1 MKEDMRM
8 TSYERVLAS
17 LRHKEPDRIPFDLG
31 ACVLTG
37 MNVGAYRALIKY
49 LGLPEREIRI
59 QDMTQQLARVDDDV
73 VELLKVDVRG
83 VDPNPVAVAPLRTEP
98 HLSSDGRY
106 TIMNDELGIGWRMPV
121 AGGHYFDMVSHPLS
135 EAETIE
141 DLNAFEMPAGDHP
154 SRFVG
159 MKERADFYVN
169 QEKRAY
175 ILGRH
180 NAGIWELALWT
191 SGFEKFFCDMIAEKE
206 FSHALMRKITDYK
219 LAYWEKALDAVGSN
233 VLIVSEADDLATQNS
248 QLVSLDLY
256 REMVSPYHKELFGF
270 IRDRAR
276 KNGADEIYIFYH
288 TCGSMLPFA
297 DILHEEGVNILNPV
311 QVSAKDM
318 DSARLKK
325 ELGSRF
331 TFWGGGVDTQYVL
344 PRGTAAQVKDEVRRR
359 IDDLAPGGGFV
370 FSTVHNVQSDV
381 PPENYM
387 AMWEALKEYGVYR

>member
-1 MKEDMRM
+1 M
-8 TSYERVLAS
+8 TSYERVLTA

-37 MNVGAYRALIKY
+37 MNVSAYRALRKF
-49 LGLPEREIRI
+49 LGLPEAAIDI
-59 QDMTQQLARVDDDV
+59 QDMTQQLARIDDDV
-73 VELLKVDVRG
+73 VNLLKVDVRG
-83 VDPNPVAVAPLRTEP
+83 VDPNPIAVAPMRSEP
-98 HLSSDGRY
+98 RLSPDGKY
-106 TIMNDELGIGWRMPV
+106 TLMTDELGIGWRMPV
-121 AGGHYFDMVSHPLS
+121 DGGHYFDMVSHPL
-135 EAETIE
+135 EDAETVE
-141 DLNAFEMPAGDHP
+141 DLSAYHMPAGDAP
-154 SRFVG
+154 SRFTG
-159 MKERADFYVN
+159 MKARADFYVN

-219 LAYWEKALDAVGSN
+219 LAYWEKAMDEVGEN

-248 QLVSLDLY
+248 QLVSPQLY

-276 KNGADEIYIFYH
+276 KNGAPEIYIFYH

-297 DILHEEGVNILNPV
+297 DMLREEGVDILNPV

-318 DSARLKK
+318 DSARLKR

-331 TFWGGGVDTQYVL
+331 TFWGGGVDTQHVL
-344 PRGTAAQVKDEVRRR
+344 PKGTPREVKDEVRRR
-359 IDDLAPGGGFV
+359 IDDLAPGGGFI

-387 AMWEALKEYGVYR
+387 AMWEALQEYGVYR

>member
-1 MKEDMRM
+1 M
-8 TSYERVLAS
+8 TSYERVLTA
-17 LRHKEPDRIPFDLG
+17 LRHKEPDKVPFDLG

-37 MNVGAYRALIKY
+37 MNVAAYRALRRF
-49 LGLPEREIRI
+49 LGLPEGKIDI
-59 QDMTQQLARVDDDV
+59 QDMTQQLARIDDDV
-73 VELLKVDVRG
+73 VNLLKVDVRG
-83 VDPNPVAVAPLRTEP
+83 VDPNPIAVAPMRNEP
-98 HLSSDGRY
+98 RLSPDGRY
-106 TIMNDELGIGWRMPV
+106 TVMTDELGISWRMPV
-121 AGGHYFDMVSHPLS
+121 DGGHYFDMVSHPLAD
-135 EAETIE
+135 AESIE
-141 DLNAFEMPAGDHP
+141 DLEHYVLPAGDDP
-154 SRFVG
+154 SRFTG
-159 MKERADFYVN
+159 MKARADFYVN

-219 LAYWEKALDAVGSN
+219 LAYWEKALDEVGSN
-233 VLIVSEADDLATQNS
+233 VLVVSEADDLATQNS
-248 QLVSLDLY
+248 LLVSPELY
-256 REMVSPYHKELFGF
+256 REMVSPYHRELFGF

-297 DILHEEGVNILNPV
+297 DLLHEEGVNILNPV

-318 DSARLKK
+318 DSARVKK

-331 TFWGGGVDTQYVL
+331 TFWGGGVDTQHVL
-344 PRGTAAQVKDEVRRR
+344 PKGTPGQVKDEVRRR

-387 AMWEALKEYGVYR
+387 AMWEALQEYGAYR